1 MGGYP
6 RGCHRLVHH
15 ALRYLAFQRRL
26 CAASYGA
33 LSRRGQGSLAISLA
47 PTMAFSI
54 RDVRI
59 AGAVLGV
66 LIVAAV
72 WVNVA
77 VTLVIPRGR
86 VGFIKV
92 VDRLVARV
100 YTVAGGLVRSW
111 ERRDALLASQ
121 PVVTLGMLL
130 FTWLAGLVV
139 GYGLLLWLAGGS
151 FPDAL
156 REAGSSLFTLGFAA
170 RSVAEPSVVDFF
182 AAASG
187 LVIVALLIAYL
198 PTLYAAYNRRETEV
212 TLLGPRAGSP
222 AWGPELLARVQ
233 IADGIE
239 QLTVIYEGWER
250 WSADVAESHSSYPS
264 LLRFRSPEPHSSWVV
279 SQLAVLD
286 AAALHLAACP
296 ASAPFT
302 ARLCVQMGFTCLRKL
317 TRTLRIPVDDD
328 PRPDDPVRLSW
339 EEFMQGWERITSVGF
354 PVERTAEEA
363 WPHFRGWRVNYEA
376 AAYKLAWGLDAVP
389 GRWSGPRRHEW
400 GPLESRRLINRTPE
414 HPDGQPAA
422 PRGLLPGG

>member
-1 MGGYP
+1 M
-6 RGCHRLVHH
+6 
-15 ALRYLAFQRRL
+15 
-26 CAASYGA
+26 
-33 LSRRGQGSLAISLA
+33 
-47 PTMAFSI
+47 
-54 RDVRI
+54 
-59 AGAVLGV
+59 
-66 LIVAAV
+66 IVAAV

-92 VDRLVARV
+92 VDRLVDRV
-100 YTVAGGLVRSW
+100 YTASGRLVRSW

-130 FTWLAGLVV
+130 LIWLAGLVA
-139 GYGLLLWLAGGS
+139 GYGLLLWLAGGN

-222 AWGPELLARVQ
+222 AWGPELLARAQ

-239 QLTVIYEGWER
+239 QLTVIYQAWER

-296 ASAPFT
+296 ASTPFT

-317 TRTLRIPVDDD
+317 TRTLRIPIDDD

-339 EEFMQGWERITSVGF
+339 EEFMQGWERITSAGF

-363 WPHFRGWRVNYEA
+363 WPHFRGWRINYEA
-376 AAYKLAWGLDAVP
+376 AAYKLASGLDVVP
-389 GRWSGPRRHEW
+389 ARWSGPRRHEW
-400 GPLESRRLINRTPE
+400 GPFEPRGLINRTPE

-422 PRGLLPGG
+422 PQDLRPGG